1 RTLGPVRR
9 PGPRRGGGG
18 RRCHV
23 GLRSLAAPGSGRD
36 ARGPGRVGAAPPRP
50 ARRAHRG
57 TAGARPAHAGGA
69 PRPRRAGTL
78 HRVAAGRPARDA
90 RYGGPAALATGRS
103 AAAAHRTARRS
114 PQPALRAYRM
124 AAALDDTA
132 RALDRIVARGVRTPR
147 GGLADRRRRA
157 GG

>member
-1 RTLGPVRR
+1 A
-9 PGPRRGGGG
+9 GGG
-18 RRCHV
+18 R
-23 GLRSLAAPGSGRD
+23 GD
-36 ARGPGRVGAAPPRP
+36 
-50 ARRAHRG
+50 
-57 TAGARPAHAGGA
+57 AGGA

-78 HRVAAGRPARDA
+78 HRIAADRPPRDA
-90 RYGGPAALATGRS
+90 RHGGPAALATGRS

-114 PQPALRAYRM
+114 PQSALRAYRV

-157 GG
+157 GGALCARGLRERAS